1 MNIQTKE
8 HFFILDKILLIHID
22 SYMQFPFFFFTINI
36 LNKGIRCFEALCNGD
51 GAKFNLSNR
60 CEENCQSYIR
70 EFGGSTSSF
79 SLYT

>member
-1 MNIQTKE
+1 
-8 HFFILDKILLIHID
+8 
-22 SYMQFPFFFFTINI
+22 MQFPFFFFTINI

-51 GAKFNLSNR
+51 GAKFNISNR